1 MHASTLEREDVGRLS
16 TARFHPRGWRI
27 AISRREIAAA
37 VAVAVLYVVVEA
49 SHWVILSRAV
59 HATGTDGAMLRVT
72 VLEAVCWLVFTP
84 VIFWLV
90 KRVRWTLRG
99 PARTA
104 VLFAAGLPLALGIS
118 YLGLRLRWSML
129 IFPRGVDLREAAAFA
144 LWLGF
149 LSAAGVY
156 AGIVA
161 AAIGR
166 DYVRSAQAQRV
177 RAARVE
183 AQLAQTQLDAL
194 RRQLDPHFLFNTL
207 NLISALAEDDP
218 RAVRRMISR
227 LGELLRFSLER
238 AQVPEITLREELAL
252 LDQYLD
258 IMRMRFQGR
267 LEIVVDVDDRTLAAL
282 VPSLVLQPLVEN
294 AIRHGVEKSRGPGR
308 LEVETALDGETIVLR
323 VRDNG
328 PGGAPL
334 SAASTNGVGIGLGNT
349 VARLEQLYGG
359 AARFTLGPDP
369 HGGTVAEVRVPY
381 RSDSELRVIGIAI
394 TAVNE

>member
-1 MHASTLEREDVGRLS
+1 MQVSTLEHEDVGRLS
-16 TARFHPRGWRI
+16 IEPFHPRGWRI

-49 SHWVILSRAV
+49 SHWIILSRAV

-72 VLEAVCWLVFTP
+72 ALEAVCWLVFAP
-84 VIFWLV
+84 LIFCLV
-90 KRVRWTLRG
+90 ERVRWTTLGG
-99 PARTA
+99 PARVA
-104 VLFAAGLPLALGIS
+104 VLFAAGLPLALAIS

-129 IFPRGVDLREAAAFA
+129 IFPPGVDLQEAAAFA

-156 AGIVA
+156 AGIVGA
-161 AAIGR
+161 AVAR
-166 DYVRSAQAQRV
+166 DYVRRAQAQRV

-238 AQVPEITLREELAL
+238 AQVPEITVREELAL
-252 LDQYLD
+252 LEQYLD

-267 LEIVVDVDDRTLAAL
+267 LEIVVHVDDRTLAAL

-308 LEVETALDGETIVLR
+308 LET
-323 VRDNG
+323 
-328 PGGAPL
+328 
-334 SAASTNGVGIGLGNT
+334 
-349 VARLEQLYGG
+349 ARLK
-359 AARFTLGPDP
+359 T
-369 HGGTVAEVRVPY
+369 
-381 RSDSELRVIGIAI
+381 
-394 TAVNE
+394 